1 MTNTDAQTSSS
12 PDDAF
17 ALALRAERERQGI
30 TQGALAE
37 EMKTRG
43 HDFRQQTMA
52 RIEKGDR
59 RVSVGEAQD
68 LAAALGTTLDELA
81 PPRGESPAAAVRRT
95 GNEFIQGLITTA
107 MAVDE
112 TVRRQQQFW
121 DALKEAQIGL
131 DAEITMPDGSTHPS
145 LLAYEVP
152 FKWRALQLYKRH
164 WAELLDQDGMKAL
177 LYSLGWDPVVPD
189 QTTPKRTT

>member
-1 MTNTDAQTSSS
+1 MTAPDVQSSPS

-17 ALALRAERERQGI
+17 ASALRAERERQGI
-30 TQGALAE
+30 TQGALAA

-81 PPRGESPAAAVRRT
+81 PPRGESPTAVARRA
-95 GNEFIQGLITTA
+95 GNDFIQGLIATA
-107 MAVDE
+107 EAVNE
-112 TVRRQQQFW
+112 TIRRQRVFW
-121 DALKEAQIGL
+121 DALQQAPLDL
-131 DAEITMPDGSTHPS
+131 DAEIKMPDGTLYPS
-145 LLAYEVP
+145 LLAYQIP
-152 FKWRALQLYKRH
+152 FEWQALQLYRSH
-164 WAELLDQDGMKAL
+164 WTELLDQDGMKAV